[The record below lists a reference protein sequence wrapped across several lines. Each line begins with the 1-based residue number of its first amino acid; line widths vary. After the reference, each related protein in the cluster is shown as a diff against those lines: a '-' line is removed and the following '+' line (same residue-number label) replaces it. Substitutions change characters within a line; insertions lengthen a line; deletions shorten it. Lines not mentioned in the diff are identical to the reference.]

1 MVIALTEAVG
11 ISLEIISLV
20 LSGLFFFSSMF
31 CRRMAFLGKACH
43 LGLAVSDYLMK
54 AYSEVH
60 APTQKHIL
68 NWPEVAYLH
77 ADFPCWATSF
87 EGETLFSNPMSLVLQ
102 RIFH

>member
-43 LGLAVSDYLMK
+43 LGLAVSDYLMT
-54 AYSEVH
+54 A
-60 APTQKHIL
+60 
-68 NWPEVAYLH
+68 
-77 ADFPCWATSF
+77 
-87 EGETLFSNPMSLVLQ
+87 
-102 RIFH
+102 